1 VRVECVITSW
11 ARRKSLSKK
20 REVGFILFLDL
31 LLPPLF
37 HTIPNIGL
45 ETEAKSDNRIPN
57 TMGSERT
64 TQIQMKWKVLGVEEM
79 FVFLQTN
86 RRLYVDEEQP
96 KKYSW

>member
-1 VRVECVITSW
+1 
-11 ARRKSLSKK
+11 
-20 REVGFILFLDL
+20 
-31 LLPPLF
+31 
-37 HTIPNIGL
+37 
-45 ETEAKSDNRIPN
+45 
-57 TMGSERT
+57 MGSERT

>member
-1 VRVECVITSW
+1 MRHHELGPEEEPGVENINYKHEKLAIDSY
-11 ARRKSLSKK
+11 LSKK

-57 TMGSERT
+57 TRT
-64 TQIQMKWKVLGVEEM
+64 WLIV
-79 FVFLQTN
+79 
-86 RRLYVDEEQP
+86 
-96 KKYSW
+96 